1 MMLGG
6 IEAQLESTQ
15 PEEQYDFRSG
25 RRVEEHLVTTQVLLD
40 KLLHAN
46 IPIWIFSLDLSKAFD
61 RVGQHCGVPYPK
73 KVLQTI

>member
-15 PEEQYDFRSG
+15 PEEQYGFRTG
-25 RRVEEHLVTTQVLLD
+25 RRVEEHLVTRQLLLD
-40 KLLHAN
+40 KLLRAN
-46 IPIWIFSLDLSKAFD
+46 IPIWIFSLDLSAFD